1 LYVKGFLYNLP
12 TMKVLLFPAL
22 LTVAILTTPP
32 KGTHWTGSAIT
43 GQQENKIDFV
53 VSADGKH
60 LSGLTFDGF
69 WNCSG
74 QEQKRI
80 IGPQEIFEIQDGKVS
95 GVVQAAPSG
104 GIMHFVLQGDFKGKA
119 MRKRA
124 FRMNLSAS
132 PCETYSVQ
140 WVAAPAQ

>member
-1 LYVKGFLYNLP
+1 
-12 TMKVLLFPAL
+12 MKVLLFPAL
-22 LTVAILTTPP
+22 LTVAILTAPP
-32 KGTHWTGSAIT
+32 KGTHWTGSATT

-69 WNCSG
+69 WNCSK
-74 QEQKRI
+74 QQAKRTL
-80 IGPQEIFEIQDGKVS
+80 GPQEIFEIHDGKVS
-95 GVVQAAPSG
+95 GIVQDVPGG
-104 GIMHFVLQGDFKGKA
+104 GIIRFVLQGDFKAKTPS
-119 MRKRA
+119 KQA

-140 WVAAPAQ
+140 WVAAPAH